1 MNHFTVSIIT
11 VLLFQTFIHI
21 LNHYETT
28 DRYESVPQVLWQ
40 LQINIFLY
48 FVNIYIFCR
57 FIVPSCSDSF
67 CW

>member
-28 DRYESVPQVLWQ
+28 DRYKSIFFFTLSISIFSVDLLFHPVAT
-40 LQINIFLY
+40 
-48 FVNIYIFCR
+48 V
-57 FIVPSCSDSF
+57 SAGKSS
-67 CW
+67 